1 MQNSNLNEVT
11 ILENEKLFPEI
22 EGFDVFGKPLVQ
34 IPLHPDS
41 YDRQKKHFEKAL
53 QDYKN
58 DPEIPE
64 NIIWLGRR
72 TAYLGKFRNA
82 IAIFTKGIEKFPDDP
97 RMYRHRGHRFITL
110 RMYRLAI
117 ADYLKAAELIA
128 GKEDEIEP
136 DGVPNVSGTPT
147 STLHSN
153 VWYHLGLAHYLNG
166 NYQKAYT
173 AYKICLEI
181 SDNNDKIVSTTYWK
195 YMTLRL
201 MGKNKVAEKLLEKI
215 TKDMDIIENQQYFEC
230 LLMFKGLI
238 SAEKLLEKAKAQ
250 GAFGISTIGYGIANW
265 YYFNGQKEK
274 AKALLEEIVALDFW
288 ASFGYIAAEA
298 DLHRMAQ
305 EKKS

>member
-1 MQNSNLNEVT
+1 M
-11 ILENEKLFPEI
+11 ENEKLFPEI

-201 MGKNKVAEKLLEKI
+201 MGKNKVAEKLLE
-215 TKDMDIIENQQYFEC
+215 M
-230 LLMFKGLI
+230 
-238 SAEKLLEKAKAQ
+238 S
-250 GAFGISTIGYGIANW
+250 
-265 YYFNGQKEK
+265 
-274 AKALLEEIVALDFW
+274 LDV
-288 ASFGYIAAEA
+288 
-298 DLHRMAQ
+298 
-305 EKKS
+305 